1 MIAKGGTTEAGG
13 GRGRGWTSDDGWEDN
28 SLSLMIDNICTAFKE
43 EILSLDQS
51 QVLMLVQSADQ
62 NS

>member
-1 MIAKGGTTEAGG
+1 MIAKEVLQRLGEGG
-13 GRGRGWTSDDGWEDN
+13 GRGWTSDVGWEDN